1 MSGNTDPGDKSP
13 AELEREVEQTRNN
26 VSETLDTLRE
36 KLRPSQIMD
45 EVMGEATD
53 WIRGSGGTEFVS
65 NLGATVRD
73 NPLPVVLI
81 GVGVAWMLLGGRSSR
96 DADDYYDSQRTAR
109 AVPQG
114 GSRSHTRTYRMQHEP
129 VHSSAGPVRRFMNDA
144 RDAIASGPSAVA
156 SAVGDAASRAAS
168 AVSGAA
174 SSAASAVSGAAS
186 SAASTVSSAMPSGSS
201 SSSSYGSSSYGSSGS
216 GGGIGAHV
224 SHLTGQV
231 GDMASDVADRAA
243 RQYRQAEPFLYGAL
257 GLAIGAGI
265 GALLPATEVENRLL
279 GEKREAAFD
288 AARESIDTVRH
299 IAEDKIAEARDTIVE
314 TYEGAME
321 QLDRESLVDAPRIIA
336 DAASKVGEAAQ
347 DTLRSAA
354 TEAKRGLSGQ
364 G

>member
-45 EVMGEATD
+45 EVMEEATD

-81 GVGVAWMLLGGRSSR
+81 GVGIAWMLLGGRSSR
-96 DADDYYDSQRTAR
+96 DTDDYYDAQRTAR
-109 AVPQG
+109 VVPGAGSQG
-114 GSRSHTRTYRMQHEP
+114 HTRTYRMQHEP
-129 VHSSAGPVRRFMNDA
+129 VRSSAGPVRRFMNDA
-144 RDAIASGPSAVA
+144 RDAITSGPSAVA
-156 SAVGDAASRAAS
+156 HAMGDAASRAAS

-186 SAASTVSSAMPSGSS
+186 SAASAVSGAMPSGSS
-201 SSSSYGSSSYGSSGS
+201 SYGSSSS

-231 GDMASDVADRAA
+231 SDVASDVADRAA

-279 GEKREAAFD
+279 GEHREAAFD

-321 QLDRESLVDAPRIIA
+321 QLDRESLADAPRIIA

-354 TEAKRGLSGQ
+354 AEAKRGLTGQ